1 MAPLL
6 SAASAVQATS
16 TPPTFQASTE
26 LAAPRDSEIRFDY
39 GEDESEELSDER
51 IASLLQ
57 EASTRLQQRAS
68 EGAAAADIDMLD
80 PDSIQF
86 PKLNPGPLPKSYI
99 HTTGAIS
106 RITAAALSTITS
118 TSTPLSI
125 TDPVPVVRKKKDA
138 NAEPITN
145 GKQWFDMPLTS
156 KDPETLRDIQL
167 IQMREALDPHR
178 HYKKN
183 ILKRVPKYS
192 QMGTII
198 ADNSE
203 FYSSR
208 LTNKER
214 KKSILEEVM
223 SNKDTSDRL
232 KRKRNELAAK
242 SSAGGKEHYSKMKE
256 KRKRK

>member
-1 MAPLL
+1 MVPLL
-6 SAASAVQATS
+6 SAVSAVQATS
-16 TPPTFQASTE
+16 TLQAQTGSIE
-26 LAAPRDSEIRFDY
+26 LAPPCDSEIRFDDED
-39 GEDESEELSDER
+39 GEDEQLSDER

-68 EGAAAADIDMLD
+68 GGAAAADVDMLD
-80 PDSIQF
+80 PDSIRF
-86 PKLNPGPLPKSYI
+86 PKLNPGPLPKPYI
-99 HTTGAIS
+99 HTIGAVSHITTAAIS
-106 RITAAALSTITS
+106 NITIIAA
-118 TSTPLSI
+118 PLPV
-125 TDPVPVVRKKKDA
+125 TPVPAAKKKKDF
-138 NAEPITN
+138 NAEPTTA

-156 KDPETLRDIQL
+156 KDPKTLRDIQL

-183 ILKRVPKYS
+183 ILKKVPKYS
-192 QMGTII
+192 QIGTII
-198 ADNSE
+198 ADHSE

-223 SNKDTSDRL
+223 SNEDTTNRF

-242 SSAGGKEHYSKMKE
+242 SSAGGKEHYRKMKE